1 MSSHFGVLFVC
12 LGNICR
18 SPLAEGIFRK
28 WIAEDEHLRN
38 QVIVDSCGTGDWH
51 VGKPPHHESQHVAR
65 SFGIDISSQRAR
77 RLSIKDRDDF
87 SLLIAMDRE
96 NQRDIKSVLGTDVVV
111 HCLREFDSERQD
123 LQGSL
128 PDVIDLDVPDP
139 YFGGTDGFLEV
150 YQIIERSMEDLIEH
164 IRREISLHVS

>member
-28 WIAEDEHLRN
+28 WIAEDEYLRSRLL
-38 QVIVDSCGTGDWH
+38 VDSCGTGDWH
-51 VGKPPHHESQHVAR
+51 VGKPPHHESQNLAR

-87 SLLIAMDRE
+87 SLLIAMDRQ
-96 NQRDIKSVLGTDVVV
+96 NQRDIRSVLGNDVVV
-111 HCLREFDSERQD
+111 HCLREFDLERRV
-123 LQGSL
+123 LQAPSL
-128 PDVIDLDVPDP
+128 DVRDLDVPDP
-139 YFGGTDGFLEV
+139 YFGGVDGFLEV
-150 YQIIERSMEDLIEH
+150 YQIIERSMEHLIEY
-164 IRREISLHVS
+164 IRREISSNVS